1 MSLKKELKIK
11 RLRRKALLPRVI
23 GIILVDILLA
33 SGALYFGALTVLS
46 MFTDTLVENYK
57 SCNTVV
63 QIVNAYKTDA
73 QSLSEKITEIEKLDD
88 SIAKVYLVDDDFK
101 IINAFDNDE
110 IEFKNEF
117 QIPLAKMDLAKN
129 GIFRNEI
136 DEYDDVLVEFEKL
149 SLNSLN
155 IYSLLFKKNVLDSAI
170 KASAAPGGWIAIKT
184 ETDNLNVCI
193 KTVYSIYPDK
203 YNMFCLLLLSI
214 VAAVL
219 ATGIYELK
227 KIVIYIIEQR
237 KVYKLVYTDTVTG
250 GNNKEYFIRHSA
262 KYIKK
267 NSGYV
272 LIQLRLEKYRNYCTA
287 YGVKEGEDLL
297 EDLYNALSGA
307 IKPKEIV
314 AHLEKADFALLL
326 LSDTDENIE
335 ARVNSILDT
344 LGSSRENQ
352 HLLFSV
358 GICRV
363 VTRRDDVESLLTS
376 AGLAITKRTE
386 SSNNIVW
393 FDASM
398 KEEQV
403 WERHIE
409 DDMEKSLENHEFK
422 VYLQPKYSTK
432 EEVLSAAEALV
443 RWIHPEL
450 GFINPGKFI
459 PIFERNGFILK
470 LDDYMLD
477 EVAKQQAKWRDE
489 GKKLVPI
496 SVNVSRAHFA
506 RYDLAE
512 HICSIVDT
520 YQVPHEYIELELTES
535 AFFDDK
541 AMLLETVKKLK
552 NFGFKV
558 SMDDFGAGYSS
569 LNSLKELPL
578 DIIKLDAEFFRGVD
592 DLERS
597 NLIVGDTISL
607 AKKLGM
613 QIVAEGI
620 ETREQV
626 DFLAEQ
632 NCDLIQGFY
641 FAKPLPINEFEERA
655 YGKTELQQA

>member
-155 IYSLLFKKNVLDSAI
+155 IYSLLFKKNVLDTAI

-267 NSGYV
+267 NSG
-272 LIQLRLEKYRNYCTA
+272 
-287 YGVKEGEDLL
+287 
-297 EDLYNALSGA
+297 
-307 IKPKEIV
+307 
-314 AHLEKADFALLL
+314 
-326 LSDTDENIE
+326 
-335 ARVNSILDT
+335 
-344 LGSSRENQ
+344 
-352 HLLFSV
+352 
-358 GICRV
+358 
-363 VTRRDDVESLLTS
+363 
-376 AGLAITKRTE
+376 
-386 SSNNIVW
+386 
-393 FDASM
+393 
-398 KEEQV
+398 
-403 WERHIE
+403 
-409 DDMEKSLENHEFK
+409 
-422 VYLQPKYSTK
+422 
-432 EEVLSAAEALV
+432 
-443 RWIHPEL
+443 
-450 GFINPGKFI
+450 
-459 PIFERNGFILK
+459 
-470 LDDYMLD
+470 
-477 EVAKQQAKWRDE
+477 
-489 GKKLVPI
+489 
-496 SVNVSRAHFA
+496 
-506 RYDLAE
+506 
-512 HICSIVDT
+512 
-520 YQVPHEYIELELTES
+520 
-535 AFFDDK
+535 
-541 AMLLETVKKLK
+541 
-552 NFGFKV
+552 
-558 SMDDFGAGYSS
+558 
-569 LNSLKELPL
+569 
-578 DIIKLDAEFFRGVD
+578 
-592 DLERS
+592 
-597 NLIVGDTISL
+597 
-607 AKKLGM
+607 
-613 QIVAEGI
+613 
-620 ETREQV
+620 
-626 DFLAEQ
+626 
-632 NCDLIQGFY
+632 
-641 FAKPLPINEFEERA
+641 
-655 YGKTELQQA
+655 